1 MIDER
6 LTNIRNGVNAAKTTI
21 ANNLQ
26 NICRVPASDAETL
39 TALAAKVGL
48 AVPDEWRPDPLWA
61 SLDDIADG
69 EIGFIVADRDITGGA
84 GRFAFTVTTSS
95 DNYTI
100 DWGDGI
106 TESLDSGTIADHTYA
121 IGGGKPSSDGQTTY
135 KARISAVGTITGI
148 SVKPVINNI
157 NTKNAILYCNFR
169 AGGVTYLTFAFAY
182 CTSLQS
188 VTFPALPVCTSLS
201 YAFYYCTSLQSVTL
215 PALPACTSL
224 VNAFY
229 YCTSLQSVT
238 IDSAIGSNASSL
250 DFTTAFQRVPATFM
264 ALMPSA
270 KFTRLIIFSDDRNI
284 RCGLYALSF
293 SPQSTFSG
301 TAPQIDISRCNMTRA
316 ALVDVF
322 NQLPTL
328 SGKQI
333 KITACTGVTDLTAA
347 DLQIATA
354 KGWTV
359 ITA

>member
-201 YAFYYCTSLQSVTL
+201 YAFYYCTSLQSVT
-215 PALPACTSL
+215 
-224 VNAFY
+224 
-229 YCTSLQSVT
+229 

-270 KFTRLIIFSDDRNI
+270 KFTRLIIFSDDSNI